1 MWKLLVWI
9 MLDHARVS
17 KSPSD
22 AETSAKKPD
31 TKQETGKGNDVTD
44 ASGIEEQMTQV
55 KSSTTEG

>member
-1 MWKLLVWI
+1 